1 MHFNLFDSQG
11 EGAKK
16 EDHKK
21 TRYSRTSCRTQIF
34 FFPDDANNDI
44 LLCLKEQ
51 NTVLDVLESQAT
63 LIISVRRVWR
73 HIKFCENL
81 YLRPLVLCM
90 ALCLNEFWKNFIWK
104 WRDRNKGK
112 FPRDVYW
119 SRLQK
124 YFYLRSG
131 LTQSGWKGWG
141 VRAKS
146 CHTLLG
152 SVKNP
157 PTRKKRVE
165 SKLRKKISI
174 ELV

>member
-1 MHFNLFDSQG
+1 MLKWLCNFKYKHQ
-11 EGAKK
+11 
-16 EDHKK
+16 
-21 TRYSRTSCRTQIF
+21 
-34 FFPDDANNDI
+34 NDI

-51 NTVLDVLESQAT
+51 NTILDVLELQAT

-81 YLRPLVLCM
+81 FLRPLVLCM
-90 ALCLNEFWKNFIWK
+90 PLCLNEFWKNFIWK

-124 YFYLRSG
+124 YFNLRSV

-141 VRAKS
+141 VRAKR
-146 CHTLLG
+146 LPYV
-152 SVKNP
+152 VKFC
-157 PTRKKRVE
+157 
-165 SKLRKKISI
+165 KKIHPH
-174 ELV
+174 EKKG